1 MSVTHHSESANG
13 PALDREEALS
23 RVGGDVDL
31 LREIAA
37 VFLDDCPNS
46 LSQLRDAV
54 SNGDARLVERQ
65 AHTLKG
71 SIATFGTGNVFETAR
86 KIELQ
91 GRCGDLTEV
100 ASDLIHLE
108 AGLETLKADLR
119 SFINE

>member
-1 MSVTHHSESANG
+1 MSLTYPSQSANG

-31 LREIAA
+31 LREIAG

-46 LSQLRDAV
+46 LQALRDAV
-54 SNGDARLVERQ
+54 SAGDAKLIERQ

-71 SIATFGTGNVFETAR
+71 SIATFGTGSVFEWAR

-91 GRCGDLTEV
+91 GRCGDLST
-100 ASDLIHLE
+100 ASTDLLHLE
-108 AGLETLKADLR
+108 AGLEQLKSDLR
-119 SFINE
+119 GLINE

>member
-1 MSVTHHSESANG
+1 MSVTYPSKSASG

-31 LREIAA
+31 LREIAG

-46 LSQLRDAV
+46 MQALRDAV
-54 SNGDARLVERQ
+54 SAGDAKLVERQ

-71 SIATFGTGNVFETAR
+71 SIATFGTGFVFETAR

-91 GRCGDLTEV
+91 GRCGDLST
-100 ASDLIHLE
+100 ATSDLLHLE
-108 AGLETLKADLR
+108 AGIEHLKSDLR
-119 SFINE
+119 TFINE